1 MKSLNRPMLFSALLL
16 TAFLLGGCC
25 TTAVDSAL
33 NNPNSYCGSDSEKI
47 EKALEYAAKNSLPL
61 EITRR
66 NAGDERDFWLIDRAI
81 LLPENMELR
90 IVNCRIKLSD
100 RCRDNIIRSANCIS
114 GLDRVKKIRNVKITG
129 VGKAILEGADHPR
142 STGDSG
148 KTLGKRTYGT
158 DAGKA
163 GENPKADWRN
173 IGVLLVDVD
182 DFAVSNIRV
191 VNSHCWAISLEY
203 CRRGKVSNVGFF
215 STGAMLIDGKME
227 VTLNQD
233 GLDLRRGCQ
242 YIDIENIYGCSGDD
256 LIALTATGVGKTVGK
271 SGKLQSTMFSAA
283 ECRGADDDVHHI
295 NIRNVSG
302 YSAGNCH
309 IVRLLNNRGVKI
321 HHVVIDNVVDR
332 SPNAIQNRAVVKIGD
347 SNYGGFAPLGDTRN
361 ITVRNIYS
369 NAQSAVLIH
378 GSLADSVIENISLRR
393 HWAPAITFAG
403 GEKSTRNL
411 KLPPNLMDKATREKN
426 TTPYPKGPE
435 PVSMFFPE
443 PPHVKAVILEQ
454 MKKAKL
460 KK

>member
-1 MKSLNRPMLFSALLL
+1 MKSFNRSMLFSVLVL
-16 TAFLLGGCC
+16 TVFQLCGCC
-25 TTAVDSAL
+25 TTAVESGL
-33 NNPNSYCGSDSEKI
+33 NNPNAYCGSDSEKI
-47 EKALEYAAKNSLPL
+47 EKALAYAAKNSLPL

-66 NAGDERDFWLIDRAI
+66 TAGDERDFWLIDRAI

-100 RCRDNIIRSANCIS
+100 ICRDNIIRSANCIR
-114 GLDRVKKIRNVKITG
+114 GLDRVKKIRNIRITG
-129 VGKAILEGADHPR
+129 VGKAVLEGADRPR

-148 KTLGKRTYGT
+148 KVLGERTFGT

-163 GENPKADWRN
+163 GVNPKADWRN

-182 DFAVSNIRV
+182 DFEISNIRV

-242 YIDIENIYGCSGDD
+242 YIDIENIYGCAGDD
-256 LIALTATGVGKTVGK
+256 LIALTAIGVGKTVSKTGDFK
-271 SGKLQSTMFSAA
+271 STMFSAA

-332 SPNAIQNRAVVKIGD
+332 SPNAIQNRAVVRIGD
-347 SNYGGFAPLGDTRN
+347 SGYGGFAPLGDTSN

-369 NAQSAVLIH
+369 NAQHAVLVH
-378 GSLADSVIENISLRR
+378 GSLADSVIENITLRR
-393 HWAPAITFAG
+393 HWAPVISFG
-403 GEKSTRNL
+403 GGKDSIRNV

-426 TTPYPKGPE
+426 TTPYPKGLD
-435 PVSMFFPE
+435 PVSMYFPE
-443 PPHVKAVILEQ
+443 PPHVKA
-454 MKKAKL
+454 
-460 KK
+460 